1 MNSSRRPVPAAHHVV
16 GIAQCANP
24 DIAARIFIDAKY
36 LIRGKA
42 VPGSV
47 NRFRMCVGDLS
58 EICQLG
64 VANEP
69 LAGAHA
75 PRAGVVLENY
85 LIPAPAPIR
94 NPRGQ
99 CQRHGNKSSP
109 IELADDKVWKTVAKN
124 AQLM

>member
-16 GIAQCANP
+16 GIAQRANP
-24 DIAARIFIDAKY
+24 DIATRIFIDAKY
-36 LIRGKA
+36 L
-42 VPGSV
+42 VPGKPISRSV
-47 NRFRMCVGDLS
+47 NRFRMSVGNLT

-69 LAGAHA
+69 LAGAH
-75 PRAGVVLENY
+75 PPLAGVVLENY

-109 IELADDKVWKTVAKN
+109 IELAYDNVRRTGT
-124 AQLM
+124 